1 MWVGITMGVEV
12 IRVFFFIFVFYYLM
26 CDLHDIF
33 NLRPI
38 RSRSIVRFFDHG
50 SAEIFLALLPE
61 EEEEGHAIGDHTEL
75 DTAVARYDNLP
86 EYIDGE
92 LVAVVAL
99 MLQRLNGACI
109 TFDEFSTLL
118 DRELEDITNGPIM
131 SILVHNKGRA
141 VGLETTKKQLEQ
153 KGTECWWVLVGVGG
167 CWWVRTW

>member
-1 MWVGITMGVEV
+1 MTNIYQYDQYDQYDQSH
-12 IRVFFFIFVFYYLM
+12 F
-26 CDLHDIF
+26 
-33 NLRPI
+33 
-38 RSRSIVRFFDHG
+38 RFFDRG

-61 EEEEGHAIGDHTEL
+61 EEEEGHTIGDHTEL
-75 DTAVARYDNLP
+75 DTAVARYDNRP

-92 LVAVVAL
+92 LVAVVVL

-141 VGLETTKKQLEQ
+141 VGLESTKKQLEQ
-153 KGTECWWVLVGVGG
+153 RGMECWLCWLCWL

>member
-1 MWVGITMGVEV
+1 MHVCITLSSVHV
-12 IRVFFFIFVFYYLM
+12 DVFLIFYSHDE
-26 CDLHDIF
+26 CDEHDQYDQYDQYDQSHF
-33 NLRPI
+33 
-38 RSRSIVRFFDHG
+38 RFFDHG

-61 EEEEGHAIGDHTEL
+61 EEEEGHTIGDHTEL

-92 LVAVVAL
+92 LVAVVVL

-141 VGLETTKKQLEQ
+141 VGLESTKKQLEQ
-153 KGTECWWVLVGVGG
+153 RGMECWLCWLCWL